1 MSGINNNCYEF
12 MGRLHFGMIR
22 EGYVEKVRI
31 QQALMN
37 GLELNEERETW
48 ETCQK
53 CRERRSVSY
62 ISNE

>member
-1 MSGINNNCYEF
+1 
-12 MGRLHFGMIR
+12 MGRLYFGMIR

-48 ETCQK
+48 KHVKSAEK
-53 CRERRSVSY
+53 EGVFH
-62 ISNE
+62 I

>member
-12 MGRLHFGMIR
+12 MGRLHFGMIS

-37 GLELNEERETW
+37 GWELNEERET
-48 ETCQK
+48 
-53 CRERRSVSY
+53 
-62 ISNE
+62 